1 MTQKENILQ
10 ELQEL
15 NSSLTT
21 IASQNVY
28 AVPAGYFDGLAAQ
41 VLNRIKAMEATS
53 SSEEL
58 SYLSPVLSGMSKKMP
73 YQLPVGYFD
82 GLAENALSALQ
93 INEQT
98 VNEELA
104 TLSPLLSGLKK
115 EMPYSIPAG
124 YFENLNTDIAGDKT
138 ETKVISISHR
148 KWFRMA
154 AAAVI
159 TGVILMAGFMVY
171 NATKITA
178 DKDSYGWVKKNV
190 KKVSTEKLEEFVE
203 LTEVEKSVASM
214 DNNKAEDVKELVK
227 DVPQS
232 EIRNLLNDTQIL
244 DDSNEEASS
253 ETLMMN

>member
-93 INEQT
+93 INEQS

-104 TLSPLLSGLKK
+104 TLSPLLSCLKK

-138 ETKVISISHR
+138 ETKIISISHR

-159 TGVILMAGFMVY
+159 TGVILMAGFMISD
-171 NATKITA
+171 NSKIENLPTA
-178 DKDSYGWVKKNV
+178 KYEKKLNKEIKKTSDKDLNDFLQYTEAGLDGSENV
-190 KKVSTEKLEEFVE
+190 KT
-203 LTEVEKSVASM
+203 TAT
-214 DNNKAEDVKELVK
+214 DDVKELLK
-227 DVPQS
+227 DVP
-232 EIRNLLNDTQIL
+232 EDELKEFL
-244 DDSNEEASS
+244 EETSDVEPDS